1 MRRAKLPL
9 ALLGKSIL
17 LLSPVLWAVSPSPV
31 VNQSATPTTTSAQA
45 GTMTLWHDKPAPQWD
60 HATPVGNGRLG
71 AMIFGNTGRERIQLN
86 EETLWSG
93 GPQDTVNVE
102 AMSEIGN
109 VRRLLFTGKP
119 REALELANQTMMSRP
134 RRLLPYQ
141 SLGDLWLAFEGHETS
156 TDYRRELDLASAVAR
171 VSYRAGGVRFTREIF
186 ASHPAQVIAVRLSSD
201 QSNQISVTVGLN
213 RERDAT
219 TSAAGDSLI
228 MQGQIDGGSGLKF
241 QSTLKAQIEGGSIK
255 TQSGAQGD
263 QLVITK
269 ANAVTLLLAASTNY
283 RGADPQ
289 TMCERRIKQSASQTY
304 ARMREAHI
312 ADYQSHFNRVELDLS
327 LNDIKR
333 LSGGRSSDTLSPPPT
348 DKRLEAVKQG
358 AEDPQLIAQYFQF
371 GRYLLIS
378 SSRPGDLPANLQ
390 GVWADGF
397 RPPWNSDYHLNIN
410 IQMNYWPAEV
420 TNLSELHLPLFDLL
434 ESLRPSGRR
443 TARLHY
449 NARGFVAH
457 HITDI
462 WGFTTP
468 GDRART
474 GLWPMG
480 AAWLCQHLWEHYQ
493 FTQDRKFLAER
504 AYPVMKE
511 AAEFF
516 LDYLVEDKQGRLVAG
531 PSVSPENR
539 YQLPNGEVG
548 VLCMGASMDTQIIR
562 GLFRDCTEAAR
573 LLGVDEEFRAQLKRT
588 SDRLPPMQI
597 GRDGRLLEWSE
608 EYEEPD
614 PGHRHISHLFALH
627 PSDQITPRGTPELA
641 AAARKTL
648 EHRLKNGGGHTGWSR
663 AWIINFWARLENGEQ
678 AYENLRQLLGKSTLP
693 NLFDVHPPFQID
705 GNFGAVA
712 GIAEMLLQSHAG
724 EIHMLPA
731 LPASW
736 SEGRVKGLRARGGF
750 EVDMKWSNGSVES
763 AEIRSRAGLPCRV
776 RVRTYVS
783 VTSNGKV
790 IKTDKLEPGVF
801 VFATEAG
808 RSYVIKPS
816 NTADRQ

>member
-1 MRRAKLPL
+1 MEIFRRVKLPA
-9 ALLGKSIL
+9 ALLGLSIL
-17 LLSPVLWAVSPSPV
+17 LALPIVSAFDRAPIENRTAASTE
-31 VNQSATPTTTSAQA
+31 SGESGA
-45 GTMTLWHDKPAPQWD
+45 MTLWSDRPAPQWD

-71 AMIFGNTGRERIQLN
+71 AMIFGDVVRERIQLN

-93 GPQDTVNVE
+93 GPRDTVNAE

-109 VRRLLFTGKP
+109 VRRLLFADKP
-119 REALELANQTMMSRP
+119 REAIELADGTMMGRP

-141 SLGDLWLAFEGHETS
+141 TLGDLWLAFDGQDAA

-171 VSYRAGGVRFTREIF
+171 VSYRAGGAQFTREIF
-186 ASHPAQVIAVRLSSD
+186 ASHPAQVIVVRLSSE
-201 QSNQISVTVGLN
+201 QPGRISVTVGLN

-219 TSAAGDSLI
+219 TTAYPDSLI
-228 MQGQIDGGSGLKF
+228 MEGQLDGGSGLKF
-241 QSTLKAQIEGGSIK
+241 QSRLTVRPENGSI
-255 TQSGAQGD
+255 SRQGN
-263 QLVITK
+263 QLVISK
-269 ANAVTLLLAASTNY
+269 ADAVTLLVAASTNY
-283 RGADPQ
+283 RGNDPQ
-289 TMCERRIKQSASQTY
+289 ATCERQIKQAAAQKY
-304 ARMREAHI
+304 ARLRADHI
-312 ADYQSHFNRVELDLS
+312 ADYQSLFKRVELDLGDS
-327 LNDIKR
+327 GALSR
-333 LSGGRSSDTLSPPPT
+333 LPT
-348 DKRLEAVKQG
+348 DKRLERVKQG
-358 AEDPQLIAQYFQF
+358 GEDKQLIAQYFQF

-410 IQMNYWPAEV
+410 LQMNYWPAEV
-420 TNLSELHLPLFDLL
+420 TNLSETHLPLFDLL

-468 GDRART
+468 GDRARS

-516 LDYLVEDKQGRLVAG
+516 LDYLVEDKKGRLVAG
-531 PSVSPENR
+531 PSVSPENSYR
-539 YQLPNGEVG
+539 TPNGEVG

-562 GLFRDCTEAAR
+562 GLFRDCMEAAR

-588 SDRLPPMQI
+588 GDRLPPMQI

-608 EYEEPD
+608 EYEEPE

-627 PSDQITPRGTPELA
+627 PSDQITVRGTPDLA

-648 EHRLKNGGGHTGWSR
+648 EYRLKNGGGHTGWSR
-663 AWIINFWARLENGEQ
+663 AWIVNFWARLEDGEQ
-678 AYENLRQLLGKSTLP
+678 AYQNLLALLSKSTLP

-705 GNFGAVA
+705 GNFGGAA
-712 GIAEMLLQSHAG
+712 GVAEMLLQSHAG
-724 EIHMLPA
+724 EIHLLPA
-731 LPASW
+731 APAAW
-736 SEGRVKGLRARGGF
+736 GEGRVKGLRARGGF
-750 EVDMKWSNGSVES
+750 EVDLKWKGGRVES
-763 AEIRSRAGLPCRV
+763 AEIHSLAGLRCRLRAGLPV
-776 RVRTYVS
+776 VVKS
-783 VTSNGKV
+783 GGKV
-790 IKTDKLEPGVF
+790 VKAEQAEPGVV
-801 VFATEAG
+801 VFPTEAG
-808 RSYVIKPS
+808 KSYIIEPS
-816 NTADRQ
+816 SNAEQGAK

>member
-1 MRRAKLPL
+1 VKLSA
-9 ALLGKSIL
+9 ALLGLSISL
-17 LLSPVLWAVSPSPV
+17 ALPIVSAVDRSAVEKPPITT
-31 VNQSATPTTTSAQA
+31 QSGA
-45 GTMTLWHDKPAPQWD
+45 MTLWSDRPAPQWD

-71 AMIFGNTGRERIQLN
+71 AMIFGDAGRERIQLN

-93 GPQDTVNVE
+93 GPRDTVSVE
-102 AMSEIGN
+102 AISEIGN
-109 VRRLLFTGKP
+109 VRRLLFAGKP
-119 REALELANQTMMSRP
+119 REAIELADGTMMARQ

-141 SLGDLWLAFEGHETS
+141 TLGDLWLTFDGNDAA
-156 TDYRRELDLASAVAR
+156 TDYRRELDLANAVAR
-171 VSYRAGGVRFTREIF
+171 VSYRAGGVGFTREIF
-186 ASHPAQVIAVRLSSD
+186 ASHPAQVIVVRLSSERP
-201 QSNQISVTVGLN
+201 NQISVTVGLN

-219 TSAAGDSLI
+219 TTASGDALV
-228 MQGQIDGGSGLKF
+228 MQGQLDGGSGLKF
-241 QSTLKAQIEGGSIK
+241 QSTLKALADGGSVK
-255 TQSGAQGD
+255 RQD
-263 QLVITK
+263 DRLVISN
-269 ANAVTLLLAASTNY
+269 ANAVTLLVAASTNY
-283 RGADPQ
+283 RGNDPQ
-289 TMCERRIKQSASQTY
+289 AACERWIKQAAAQNY
-304 ARMREAHI
+304 AKLRAAHI
-312 ADYQSHFNRVELDLS
+312 ADYQSLFNRVELELGDSGALS
-327 LNDIKR
+327 QL
-333 LSGGRSSDTLSPPPT
+333 TT
-348 DKRLEAVKQG
+348 DKRLERVKQG
-358 AEDPQLIAQYFQF
+358 GEDNQLIAQYFQF

-410 IQMNYWPAEV
+410 LQMNYWPAEV
-420 TNLSELHLPLFDLL
+420 TNLSETHTPLFDLL

-468 GDRART
+468 GDKARS

-516 LDYLVEDKQGRLVAG
+516 LDYLVEDKKGRLVAG
-531 PSVSPENR
+531 PSVSPENSYR
-539 YQLPNGEVG
+539 TPNGEVG

-562 GLFRDCTEAAR
+562 GLFRDCMEAAR
-573 LLGVDEEFRAQLKRT
+573 LLGIDEEFRAQLKRT
-588 SDRLPPMQI
+588 GDRLPPMQI

-608 EYEEPD
+608 EYEEPE

-627 PSDQITPRGTPELA
+627 PSNQITTRGTPDLA

-648 EHRLKNGGGHTGWSR
+648 EYRLKNGGGHTGWSR
-663 AWIINFWARLENGEQ
+663 AWIVNFWARLEDGEQ
-678 AYENLRQLLGKSTLP
+678 AYQNLLALLAKSTLP

-705 GNFGAVA
+705 GNFGGAA
-712 GIAEMLLQSHAG
+712 GVAEMLLQSHAG
-724 EIHMLPA
+724 EIHLLPA
-731 LPASW
+731 VPAAW
-736 SEGRVKGLRARGGF
+736 ADGRVKGLRARGGF
-750 EVDMKWSNGSVES
+750 EVDLRWKGGRVES
-763 AEIRSRAGLPCRV
+763 AEIRSLAGLRCRVRAGLPV
-776 RVRTYVS
+776 AVKSGGNDV
-783 VTSNGKV
+783 
-790 IKTDKLEPGVF
+790 KTEQPEPGVV

-808 RSYVIKPS
+808 KSYILESSKS
-816 NTADRQ
+816 AEQRAN

>member
-1 MRRAKLPL
+1 MRKLGRAKLPAAALGLSMLL
-9 ALLGKSIL
+9 ALPIARAGDRA
-17 LLSPVLWAVSPSPV
+17 LSGRRTGAA
-31 VNQSATPTTTSAQA
+31 QSGAMTIWSAR
-45 GTMTLWHDKPAPQWD
+45 PAPQWD

-71 AMIFGNTGRERIQLN
+71 AMIFGETGRERIQLN
-86 EETLWSG
+86 EDTLWSG
-93 GPQDTVNVE
+93 GPRDTVNVE

-109 VRRLLFTGKP
+109 VRRLLFAGKP
-119 REALELANQTMMSRP
+119 GEALALADETMMGRP

-141 SLGDLWLAFEGHETS
+141 TLGDLWLTFDGHDAV
-156 TDYRRELDLASAVAR
+156 TDYRRELDLATAVAR
-171 VSYRAGGVRFTREIF
+171 VNYRAGGVRFSREIF
-186 ASHPAQVIAVRLSSD
+186 ASHPAQVIVVRLSCE
-201 QSNQISVTVGLN
+201 QPNRISVAVGLN
-213 RERDAT
+213 RERDAE
-219 TSAAGDSLI
+219 TSAAGDSLT
-228 MQGQIDGGSGLKF
+228 MRGQLDGGSGLKF
-241 QSTLKAQIEGGSIK
+241 QSTLKALAEGGSI
-255 TQSGAQGD
+255 SAQGD
-263 QLVITK
+263 QLVISK
-269 ANAVTLLLAASTNY
+269 ANAVTILLAASTNY

-289 TMCERRIKQSASQTY
+289 ATCERQIERAAARSY
-304 ARMREAHI
+304 AELREAHV
-312 ADYQSHFNRVELDLS
+312 ADYQSLFNRVELEL
-327 LNDIKR
+327 
-333 LSGGRSSDTLSPPPT
+333 GGPSEAPT
-348 DKRLEAVKQG
+348 DERLERLKRG
-358 AEDPQLIAQYFQF
+358 GEDKQLIAQYFQF

-390 GVWADGF
+390 GIWADGF

-410 IQMNYWPAEV
+410 LQMNYWPAEV

-468 GDRART
+468 GDRARS

-480 AAWLCQHLWEHYQ
+480 AAWLCQHLWEHYR

-516 LDYLVEDKQGRLVAG
+516 LDYLVEDKNGRLVAG

-548 VLCMGASMDTQIIR
+548 VLCMGASMDTEIIR
-562 GLFRDCTEAAR
+562 GLFRDCMEAAK

-588 SDRLPPMQI
+588 GDRLPPMRI

-608 EYEEPD
+608 EYEEPE

-648 EHRLKNGGGHTGWSR
+648 EYRLKNGGGHTGWSR
-663 AWIINFWARLENGEQ
+663 AWIVNFWARLEDGEQ
-678 AYENLRQLLGKSTLP
+678 AYQNLLALLTKSTLP

-705 GNFGAVA
+705 GNFGGAA

-724 EIHMLPA
+724 EIHLLPA
-731 LPASW
+731 APAAW
-736 SEGRVKGLRARGGF
+736 AEGRVKGLRARGGF
-750 EVDMKWSNGSVES
+750 EVDFKWKGGRVES
-763 AEIRSRAGLPCRV
+763 AEVHSLAGLPCRV
-776 RVRTYVS
+776 RAGIPAVVKS
-783 VTSNGKV
+783 GGKAV
-790 IKTDKLEPGVF
+790 NFERPEPGVV

-808 RSYVIKPS
+808 KSYTIETSKT
-816 NTADRQ
+816 NGTAEQRAN

>member
-1 MRRAKLPL
+1 MRRANLL
-9 ALLGKSIL
+9 AALLGQFIL
-17 LLSPVLWAVSPSPV
+17 LAPPAVREASQTQTGNYGAASPA
-31 VNQSATPTTTSAQA
+31 AQPGA
-45 GTMTLWHDKPAPQWD
+45 MTLWHNQPAPQWD

-71 AMIFGNTGRERIQLN
+71 AMIFGGAGRERIQLN

-93 GPQDTVNVE
+93 GPRDTVNIE
-102 AMSEIGN
+102 SLSEIGN
-109 VRRLLFTGKP
+109 VRRLLFAGKP
-119 REALELANQTMMSRP
+119 REAIELADETMMARP

-141 SLGDLWLAFEGHETS
+141 TLGDLWLSFEGHETA
-156 TDYRRELDLASAVAR
+156 TDYRRELDLANAVAR
-171 VSYRAGGVRFTREIF
+171 VSYRVGDVRFTREIF
-186 ASHPAQVIAVRLSSD
+186 VSHPAQVIVVRLSSD
-201 QSNQISVTVGLN
+201 QPNRISVTVGLN

-219 TSAAGDSLI
+219 TTAASDNLL
-228 MQGQIDGGSGLKF
+228 MRGQLDAGTGLKF
-241 QSTLKAQIEGGSIK
+241 QSTLKAVSEG
-255 TQSGAQGD
+255 APVRPQGD
-263 QLVITK
+263 RLVLSK

-283 RGADPQ
+283 RGNDQQ
-289 TMCERRIKQSASQTY
+289 TTCERQIKQAAAQSY
-304 ARMREAHI
+304 ARLREAHV
-312 ADYQSHFNRVELDLS
+312 ADYQSLFNRAELEFGDSNGALS
-327 LNDIKR
+327 QL
-333 LSGGRSSDTLSPPPT
+333 PT
-348 DKRLEAVKQG
+348 DKRLERVRQG
-358 AEDPQLIAQYFQF
+358 FEDHQLIAQYFQF
-371 GRYLLIS
+371 GRYLLIA

-397 RPPWNSDYHLNIN
+397 HPPWNSDYHLNIN
-410 IQMNYWPAEV
+410 VQMNYWPAEV

-462 WGFTTP
+462 WGFTNP
-468 GDRART
+468 GARARS

-480 AAWLCQHLWEHYQ
+480 AAWLCQHLWEHYL
-493 FTQDRKFLAER
+493 FTQDRKFLTRR

-562 GLFRDCTEAAR
+562 GLFRDSIEAAR

-597 GRDGRLLEWSE
+597 GRDGRLLEWLE
-608 EYEEPD
+608 EYEEPE

-627 PSDQITPRGTPELA
+627 PSDQITPRGTPDLA

-648 EHRLKNGGGHTGWSR
+648 EYRLKNGGGHTGWSR
-663 AWIINFWARLENGEQ
+663 AWIINFWARLEDGDQ
-678 AYENLRQLLGKSTLP
+678 AYQNLVALLAKSTLP

-705 GNFGAVA
+705 GNFGGAA
-712 GIAEMLLQSHAG
+712 GVAEMLLQSHAG
-724 EIHMLPA
+724 EINLLPA
-731 LPASW
+731 LPAAW
-736 SEGRVKGLRARGGF
+736 PEGRVRGLRARGGF
-750 EVDMKWSNGSVES
+750 EIDMSWKGGRVAS
-763 AEIRSRAGLPCRV
+763 AVIRSQAGTRCRLRAGIPIEIKSGGRLV
-776 RVRTYVS
+776 
-783 VTSNGKV
+783 KV
-790 IKTDKLEPGVF
+790 EQQEPGVV
-801 VFATEAG
+801 VFDTEAG
-808 RSYVIKPS
+808 RHYSIEPS
-816 NTADRQ
+816 NTTDRR

>member
-1 MRRAKLPL
+1 
-9 ALLGKSIL
+9 
-17 LLSPVLWAVSPSPV
+17 
-31 VNQSATPTTTSAQA
+31 
-45 GTMTLWHDKPAPQWD
+45 MTLWHRHPAPQWD

-71 AMIFGNTGRERIQLN
+71 AMIFGHPNRERIQLN

-93 GPQDTVNVE
+93 GPRDTVNGE
-102 AMSEIGN
+102 AMAEIGN
-109 VRRLLFTGKP
+109 VRRLLFAGKP
-119 REALELANQTMMSRP
+119 REAIELADETMMARP

-141 SLGDLWLAFEGHETS
+141 TLGDLWLTFDGHDVA

-171 VSYRAGGVRFTREIF
+171 VSYRVGAVRFTREVF
-186 ASHPAQVIAVRLSSD
+186 ASHPAQVIVVRLSSD
-201 QSNQISVTVGLN
+201 QPNQISVTIGLN

-219 TSAAGDSLI
+219 TIAASDSLI
-228 MQGQIDGGSGLKF
+228 MRGQLDGGTGLKF
-241 QSTLKAQIEGGSIK
+241 QSTLKALTEGGSIK
-255 TQSGAQGD
+255 AQGE
-263 QLVITK
+263 QLVVSK

-283 RGADPQ
+283 RGNDPQ
-289 TMCERRIKQSASQTY
+289 ATCERQIKQTAAQTY
-304 ARMREAHI
+304 AKLREAHV
-312 ADYQSHFNRVELDLS
+312 ADYQSLFRRVELELGKSGAAELS
-327 LNDIKR
+327 NL
-333 LSGGRSSDTLSPPPT
+333 TT
-348 DKRLEAVKQG
+348 DERLERVKQG
-358 AEDPQLIAQYFQF
+358 GEDHQLIEQYFQF
-371 GRYLLIS
+371 GRYLLIA

-410 IQMNYWPAEV
+410 VQMNYWPAEV

-468 GDRART
+468 GDRARS
-474 GLWPMG
+474 GLWPTG

-516 LDYLVEDKQGRLVAG
+516 LDYLVEDKKGRLVAG

-539 YQLPNGEVG
+539 YQAPNGEVG

-562 GLFRDCTEAAR
+562 GLFRDSIEAAR

-588 SDRLPPMQI
+588 SDRLPPMEI

-608 EYEEPD
+608 EYDEPE
-614 PGHRHISHLFALH
+614 PGHRHISHLYALH
-627 PSDQITPRGTPELA
+627 PSDQITLRGTPDLA

-648 EHRLKNGGGHTGWSR
+648 EHRLKHGGGHTGWSR
-663 AWIINFWARLENGEQ
+663 AWIINFWARLEDGRL
-678 AYENLRQLLGKSTLP
+678 AYENLLALLSKSTLP
-693 NLFDVHPPFQID
+693 NLFDLHPPFQID
-705 GNFGAVA
+705 GNFGGTA
-712 GIAEMLLQSHAG
+712 GVVEMLLQSHAG
-724 EIHMLPA
+724 EIHLLPA
-731 LPASW
+731 LPAAW
-736 SEGRVKGLRARGGF
+736 ADGRVKGLRARGGF
-750 EVDMKWSNGSVES
+750 EVEMVWKGGRVDS
-763 AEIRSRAGLPCRV
+763 ATIRSQAGMRCRLRAKLPV
-776 RVRTYVS
+776 VVKS
-783 VTSNGKV
+783 GGKE
-790 IKTDKLEPGVF
+790 IKTEQPEPGVV

-808 RSYVIKPS
+808 KSYNIEPVQ
-816 NTADRQ
+816 TARQ

>member
-1 MRRAKLPL
+1 MAEIFMRRAKLPA
-9 ALLGKSIL
+9 ALLGLFIPL
-17 LLSPVLWAVSPSPV
+17 ALPVAWAVSRAPV
-31 VNQSATPTTTSAQA
+31 ENQTATAQSTLQVGA
-45 GTMTLWHDKPAPQWD
+45 MTLWHALPAPQWD

-93 GPQDTVNVE
+93 GPRDTVNVE

-109 VRRLLFTGKP
+109 VRRLLFEGKP
-119 REALELANQTMMSRP
+119 REAIELADEMMMARP

-141 SLGDLWLAFEGHETS
+141 TLGDLWLAFEGHDAV
-156 TDYRRELDLASAVAR
+156 TDYRRELDLASAIAR
-171 VSYRAGGVRFTREIF
+171 VNYRAGGVRFTREIF
-186 ASHPAQVIAVRLSSD
+186 ASHPAQVIVVRLSSD
-201 QSNQISVTVGLN
+201 QPNQISVTVGLN

-219 TSAAGDSLI
+219 TTAFLDTLV
-228 MQGQIDGGSGLKF
+228 MQGQIDGGGGLKF
-241 QSTLKAQIEGGSIK
+241 QSTLRVRPESGSVKREGN
-255 TQSGAQGD
+255 
-263 QLVITK
+263 QLVISK
-269 ANAVTLLLAASTNY
+269 ADAVTILVAASTNY

-289 TMCERRIKQSASQTY
+289 ATCERQIKQAAAQSY
-304 ARMREAHI
+304 ARLREAHV
-312 ADYQSHFNRVELDLS
+312 ADYQSLFNRVELEL
-327 LNDIKR
+327 
-333 LSGGRSSDTLSPPPT
+333 GGSSDLPT
-348 DKRLEAVKQG
+348 DKRLERVKQG
-358 AEDPQLIAQYFQF
+358 GEDNQLIAQYFQF

-410 IQMNYWPAEV
+410 LQMNYWPAEV

-468 GDRART
+468 GDRARS

-516 LDYLVEDKQGRLVAG
+516 LDYLVEDKKGRLVAG

-562 GLFRDCTEAAR
+562 GLFRNCVEAAG
-573 LLGVDEEFRAQLKRT
+573 LLGIDGEFRARLIRT
-588 SDRLPPMQI
+588 SERLPPMQI

-608 EYEEPD
+608 EYEEPE
-614 PGHRHISHLFALH
+614 PGHRQISHLFALH
-627 PSDQITPRGTPELA
+627 PSDPITPRGTPDLA

-648 EHRLKNGGGHTGWSR
+648 EYRLKNGGGHTGWSR
-663 AWIINFWARLENGEQ
+663 AWIINFWARLEDGEQ
-678 AYENLRQLLGKSTLP
+678 AYQNLLALLGKSTLP

-705 GNFGAVA
+705 GNFGGAA
-712 GIAEMLLQSHAG
+712 GVAEMLLQSHAG
-724 EIHMLPA
+724 EMRLLPA
-731 LPASW
+731 LPAAW
-736 SEGRVKGLRARGGF
+736 AEGRVKGLRARGGF
-750 EVDMKWSNGSVES
+750 VVDMRWKGGRVES
-763 AEIRSRAGLPCRV
+763 AEIHSLAGLRCRV
-776 RVRTYVS
+776 RAGIPVAV
-783 VTSNGKV
+783 KV
-790 IKTDKLEPGVF
+790 GGRVVKTERPEPGVF
-801 VFATEAG
+801 AFDTE
-808 RSYVIKPS
+808 
-816 NTADRQ
+816 

>member
-1 MRRAKLPL
+1 MMRRAKLL
-9 ALLGKSIL
+9 AALLGQSIL
-17 LLSPVLWAVSPSPV
+17 LVMLVAWAVSREPV
-31 VNQSATPTTTSAQA
+31 ENQASATTRPQA
-45 GTMTLWHDKPAPQWD
+45 TPQTGAMTLWHAQPAPQWD
-60 HATPVGNGRLG
+60 HATPIGNGRLG

-93 GPQDTVNVE
+93 GPRDTVNVE

-109 VRRLLFTGKP
+109 VRRLLFAGKP
-119 REALELANQTMMSRP
+119 REAIELADEVMMARP

-141 SLGDLWLAFEGHETS
+141 TLGDLWLAFEGHDAA
-156 TDYRRELDLASAVAR
+156 TDYRRELDLATAVAR

-186 ASHPAQVIAVRLSSD
+186 ASHPAQVIVVRLSSE
-201 QSNQISVTVGLN
+201 QPNRISVTIGLN

-219 TSAAGDSLI
+219 TTAAGDSLI
-228 MQGQIDGGSGLKF
+228 MRGQLDGGTGLKF
-241 QSTLKAQIEGGSIK
+241 QSTLKALTEGGSIK
-255 TQSGAQGD
+255 AQGD
-263 QLVITK
+263 QLIISN
-269 ANAVTLLLAASTNY
+269 ANAVTLLVAASTNY
-283 RGADPQ
+283 RGNDPQ
-289 TMCERRIKQSASQTY
+289 ATCERQIKQAAAQSY
-304 ARMREAHI
+304 ARLREAHV
-312 ADYQSHFNRVELDLS
+312 ADYQSLFNRVELEL
-327 LNDIKR
+327 
-333 LSGGRSSDTLSPPPT
+333 GGSSDLPT
-348 DKRLEAVKQG
+348 DKRLERVKQG
-358 AEDPQLIAQYFQF
+358 AEDQQLIAQYFQF
-371 GRYLLIS
+371 GRYLLIA

-410 IQMNYWPAEV
+410 LQMNYWPAEV

-468 GDRART
+468 GDRARS

-493 FTQDRKFLAER
+493 FTHDRRFLAER

-516 LDYLVEDKQGRLVAG
+516 LDYLVEDKKGRLVAG

-562 GLFRDCTEAAR
+562 GLFRDCVEAAQ
-573 LLGVDEEFRAQLKRT
+573 LLGIDEEFRAQLKRT

-608 EYEEPD
+608 EYEEPE

-627 PSDQITPRGTPELA
+627 PSDQITPRGTPDLA

-663 AWIINFWARLENGEQ
+663 AWIINFWARLEDGEQ
-678 AYENLRQLLGKSTLP
+678 AYQNLLALLGKSTLP

-705 GNFGAVA
+705 GNFGGAA
-712 GIAEMLLQSHAG
+712 GVAEMLLQSHAG
-724 EIHMLPA
+724 EIHLLPA
-731 LPASW
+731 LPAAW
-736 SEGRVKGLRARGGF
+736 AEGRAKGLRARGGF
-750 EVDMKWSNGSVES
+750 EVDLRWKGGRIES
-763 AEIRSRAGLPCRV
+763 AEIHSLAGLRCRV
-776 RVRTYVS
+776 RARLPVAVKS
-783 VTSNGKV
+783 GGKV
-790 IKTDKLEPGVF
+790 VKIEQPEPGMV

-808 RSYVIKPS
+808 KSYSIEPY

>member
-1 MRRAKLPL
+1 MQEVRIAKLPA
-9 ALLGKSIL
+9 ALLGLSIL
-17 LLSPVLWAVSPSPV
+17 LVLPIASAVDRASVESQTFTTQSPTPV
-31 VNQSATPTTTSAQA
+31 GA
-45 GTMTLWHDKPAPQWD
+45 MTLWHDHPAPQWD
-60 HATPVGNGRLG
+60 HATPIGNGRLG
-71 AMIFGNTGRERIQLN
+71 AMIFGATNRERIQLN

-93 GPQDTVNVE
+93 GPRDTVNVE

-109 VRRLLFTGKP
+109 VRRLLFAGKP
-119 REALELANQTMMSRP
+119 TEALELADETMMARP

-141 SLGDLWLAFEGHETS
+141 TLGDLWLTFDGRDAV
-156 TDYRRELDLASAVAR
+156 TDYRRELDLGAAIAR

-186 ASHPAQVIAVRLSSD
+186 ASHPAQVIVVRLSSERP
-201 QSNQISVTVGLN
+201 NQISVTVGLN

-219 TSAAGDSLI
+219 TSAAGDSLT
-228 MQGQIDGGSGLKF
+228 MRGQLDGGGGLKF
-241 QSTLKAQIEGGSIK
+241 QSTLKASNEGGSIR
-255 TQSGAQGD
+255 AQGD
-263 QLVITK
+263 QLVISK
-269 ANAVTLLLAASTNY
+269 ADSVTLLLAASTDY
-283 RGADPQ
+283 RGNDQQA
-289 TMCERRIKQSASQTY
+289 TCERHIKQAAAQSY
-304 ARMREAHI
+304 ARLREAHVS
-312 ADYQSHFNRVELDLS
+312 DYQSLFNRVELELGDPGALS
-327 LNDIKR
+327 QL
-333 LSGGRSSDTLSPPPT
+333 PT
-348 DKRLEAVKQG
+348 DKRLERIKQG
-358 AEDPQLIAQYFQF
+358 AEDQQLIAQYFQF

-390 GVWADGF
+390 GIWADGF

-410 IQMNYWPAEV
+410 LQMNYWPAEV
-420 TNLSELHLPLFDLL
+420 TNLPELHLPLFDLL

-462 WGFTTP
+462 WGFTGP
-468 GDRART
+468 GDRARS

-516 LDYLVEDKQGRLVAG
+516 LDYLVEDNKGRLVSG

-539 YQLPNGEVG
+539 YKLPNGEVG

-573 LLGVDEEFRAQLKRT
+573 LLGVDEEFRAQLKQT

-627 PSDQITPRGTPELA
+627 PSDQITPRGTPDLA

-648 EHRLKNGGGHTGWSR
+648 EYRLKNGGGHTGWSR
-663 AWIINFWARLENGEQ
+663 AWIINFWARLEDGEQ
-678 AYENLRQLLGKSTLP
+678 AYQNLLALLAKSTLP

-705 GNFGAVA
+705 GNFGGAA
-712 GIAEMLLQSHAG
+712 GVAEMLLQSHAG
-724 EIHMLPA
+724 EIQLLPA
-731 LPASW
+731 APAAW
-736 SEGRVKGLRARGGF
+736 AEGRVKGLRARGGF
-750 EVDMKWSNGSVES
+750 EVDLKWKGGRVES
-763 AEIRSRAGLPCRV
+763 AEIHSLAGLRCRV
-776 RVRTYVS
+776 RASLPVIVKS
-783 VTSNGKV
+783 GGKI
-790 IKTDKLEPGVF
+790 IKIERPEPGVV

-808 RSYVIKPS
+808 KSYTIEPS
-816 NTADRQ
+816 NTADQQ

>member
-1 MRRAKLPL
+1 MNNLMRRTKLL
-9 ALLGKSIL
+9 AALLGLSIPL
-17 LLSPVLWAVSPSPV
+17 VLPGAWAVSRAPGG
-31 VNQSATPTTTSAQA
+31 NQPRASNTAQPGA
-45 GTMTLWHDKPAPQWD
+45 MTLWHGHPAPQWD
-60 HATPVGNGRLG
+60 HATPIGNGRLG
-71 AMIFGNTGRERIQLN
+71 AMIFGHTNRERIQLN

-93 GPQDTVNVE
+93 EPRDTVNIE

-109 VRRLLFTGKP
+109 VRRLLFAGKP
-119 REALELANQTMMSRP
+119 REAIELADQTMMARP

-141 SLGDLWLAFEGHETS
+141 TLGDLWLAFDGHEAA
-156 TDYRRELDLASAVAR
+156 TDYRRELDLANAVAR
-171 VSYRAGGVRFTREIF
+171 VSYRVGGVRFTREIF
-186 ASHPAQVIAVRLSSD
+186 ASHPAQVIVVRLSSD
-201 QSNQISVTVGLN
+201 QPNQISVKVGLN

-219 TSAAGDSLI
+219 TTAALDSLV
-228 MQGQIDGGSGLKF
+228 MRGQLDGGTGLKF
-241 QSTLKAQIEGGSIK
+241 QSTLKALSEGGSIK
-255 TQSGAQGD
+255 AEGKSQGD
-263 QLVITK
+263 QLVVSK
-269 ANAVTLLLAASTNY
+269 ANTVTLLLAASTSY
-283 RGADPQ
+283 RGNDPQ
-289 TMCERRIKQSASQTY
+289 TTCERQIKQAAAQSY
-304 ARMREAHI
+304 AKLREAHV
-312 ADYQSHFNRVELDLS
+312 ADYQSLFNRVELELGDSSELS
-327 LNDIKR
+327 QL
-333 LSGGRSSDTLSPPPT
+333 PT
-348 DKRLEAVKQG
+348 DKRLERVKQG
-358 AEDPQLIAQYFQF
+358 GEDHQLIAQYFQF
-371 GRYLLIS
+371 GRYLLIA

-410 IQMNYWPAEV
+410 LQMNYWPAEV

-434 ESLRPSGRR
+434 ESLRQSGRR

-468 GDRART
+468 GDRARS

-516 LDYLVEDKQGRLVAG
+516 LDYLVEDQKGRLVAG

-562 GLFRDCTEAAR
+562 GLFRDCVEAAR
-573 LLGVDEEFRAQLKRT
+573 LLGVDEDFRARLKRT

-597 GRDGRLLEWSE
+597 GRDGRLMEWSE
-608 EYEEPD
+608 EYEEPE

-627 PSDQITPRGTPELA
+627 PSDQITPRGAPDLA

-663 AWIINFWARLENGEQ
+663 AWIINFWARLEDGQQ
-678 AYENLRQLLGKSTLP
+678 AYDNMLALLRKSTLP

-705 GNFGAVA
+705 GNFGAAA
-712 GIAEMLLQSHAG
+712 GVAEMLLQSHAG
-724 EIHMLPA
+724 EIHLLPA
-731 LPASW
+731 LPAAW
-736 SEGRVKGLRARGGF
+736 LDGRVKGLRARGGF
-750 EVDMKWSNGSVES
+750 EVDMTWKGGKVAS
-763 AEIRSRAGLPCRV
+763 ATIRSQAGTRCRLRV
-776 RVRTYVS
+776 RLPVAVKS
-783 VTSNGKV
+783 GGKV
-790 IKTDKLEPGVF
+790 IQTEQPEPGVV

-808 RSYVIKPS
+808 KSYIIEPS
-816 NTADRQ
+816 QTARQ

>member
-1 MRRAKLPL
+1 MRRAKLL
-9 ALLGKSIL
+9 VALLGQFAL
-17 LLSPVLWAVSPSPV
+17 LVSLSAWASNSPPIK
-31 VNQSATPTTTSAQA
+31 NRTAIAGLAQPNA
-45 GTMTLWHDKPAPQWD
+45 MTLWHRRPAPQWD
-60 HATPVGNGRLG
+60 HATPVGAGRLG
-71 AMIFGNTGRERIQLN
+71 AMVFGNTDRERIQLN

-93 GPQDTVNVE
+93 GPRDTVNVE

-109 VRRLLFTGKP
+109 VRRLLFAGRP
-119 REALELANQTMMSRP
+119 REAIELADETMMARP

-141 SLGDLWLAFEGHETS
+141 TLGDLGLTFDGHNAT
-156 TDYRRELDLASAVAR
+156 TDYRRELDLANAVAR
-171 VSYRAGGVRFTREIF
+171 VSYRVGDVRFTREIF
-186 ASHPAQVIAVRLSSD
+186 ASHPAQVIVVRLSSD
-201 QSNQISVTVGLN
+201 QPNQISVTVGLK

-219 TSAAGDSLI
+219 TTASGDSLT
-228 MQGQIDGGSGLKF
+228 MRGQLDGGTGLKF
-241 QSTLKAQIEGGSIK
+241 QSTLKASTEGGSIK
-255 TQSGAQGD
+255 AQGD
-263 QLVITK
+263 QLVVSK
-269 ANAVTLLLAASTNY
+269 ANAVMLLLAASTNY
-283 RGADPQ
+283 RGNDPQ
-289 TMCERRIKQSASQTY
+289 ATCERQIKQAAAQTF
-304 ARMREAHI
+304 AKLREAHV
-312 ADYQSHFNRVELDLS
+312 ADYQSLFRRVELELGKSEGADL
-327 LNDIKR
+327 LN
-333 LSGGRSSDTLSPPPT
+333 LPT
-348 DKRLEAVKQG
+348 DERLERVKQG
-358 AEDPQLIAQYFQF
+358 GEDHQLVEQYFQF
-371 GRYLLIS
+371 GRYLLIA

-410 IQMNYWPAEV
+410 VQMNYWPAEV

-468 GDRART
+468 GDRARS
-474 GLWPMG
+474 GLWPTG

-516 LDYLVEDKQGRLVAG
+516 LDYLVEDKKGRLVAG

-562 GLFRDCTEAAR
+562 GLFRDSIEAAR

-588 SDRLPPMQI
+588 SDRLPPMEI

-608 EYEEPD
+608 EYEEPE
-614 PGHRHISHLFALH
+614 PGHRHISHLYALH
-627 PSDQITPRGTPELA
+627 PSDQITLRGTPDLA

-648 EHRLKNGGGHTGWSR
+648 EHRLKHGGGHTGWSR
-663 AWIINFWARLENGEQ
+663 AWIINFWARLEDGQ
-678 AYENLRQLLGKSTLP
+678 LAYENLLALLSKSTLP
-693 NLFDVHPPFQID
+693 NLFDLHPPFQID
-705 GNFGAVA
+705 GNFGGTA
-712 GIAEMLLQSHAG
+712 GVVEMLLQSHAG
-724 EIHMLPA
+724 EIHLLPA
-731 LPASW
+731 LPAAW
-736 SEGRVKGLRARGGF
+736 ADGRVKGLRARGGF
-750 EVDMKWSNGSVES
+750 EVDMVWKGGRVES
-763 AEIRSRAGLPCRV
+763 AAIRSLAGMRCRLRAKLPVAVKSGGRE
-776 RVRTYVS
+776 
-783 VTSNGKV
+783 
-790 IKTDKLEPGVF
+790 IKTEQPEPGVV

-808 RSYVIKPS
+808 KSYDIAPAQTARRS
-816 NTADRQ
+816 R

>member
-1 MRRAKLPL
+1 LLGLFIPL
-9 ALLGKSIL
+9 AL
-17 LLSPVLWAVSPSPV
+17 PVAWAVSRAPV
-31 VNQSATPTTTSAQA
+31 ENQTATAQSTLQA
-45 GTMTLWHDKPAPQWD
+45 AAMTLWHAGAAPQWD

-71 AMIFGNTGRERIQLN
+71 AMIFGETGRERIQLN

-93 GPQDTVNVE
+93 GPSDTVNVE

-109 VRRLLFTGKP
+109 VRRLLFAGKP
-119 REALELANQTMMSRP
+119 REAIELADETMMARP

-141 SLGDLWLAFEGHETS
+141 TLGDLWLAFEGHDAV

-171 VSYRAGGVRFTREIF
+171 VGYRAGGVRFSREIF
-186 ASHPAQVIAVRLSSD
+186 ASHPAQVIVVRLSSE
-201 QSNQISVTVGLN
+201 QPNRISVAVGLN
-213 RERDAT
+213 RERDAVT
-219 TSAAGDSLI
+219 TASGDSLI
-228 MQGQIDGGSGLKF
+228 MRGQLDGGTGLKF
-241 QSTLKAQIEGGSIK
+241 QSTLKALTEGGSVKI
-255 TQSGAQGD
+255 QSGARGD
-263 QLVITK
+263 QLVISK
-269 ANAVTLLLAASTNY
+269 ANAVTLLVAASTNY
-283 RGADPQ
+283 RGNDPQ
-289 TMCERRIKQSASQTY
+289 ATCERQIKQAAAQSY
-304 ARMREAHI
+304 AKLREAHV
-312 ADYQSHFNRVELDLS
+312 ADYQSLFNRVELDL
-327 LNDIKR
+327 
-333 LSGGRSSDTLSPPPT
+333 GGSSDLPT
-348 DKRLEAVKQG
+348 DRRLERVKQG
-358 AEDPQLIAQYFQF
+358 GEDDQLIAQYFQF

-410 IQMNYWPAEV
+410 LQMNYWPAEV
-420 TNLSELHLPLFDLL
+420 TNLSELSLPLFDLL

-468 GDRART
+468 GDHARS

-493 FTQDRKFLAER
+493 FTQDREFLTRR

-516 LDYLVEDKQGRLVAG
+516 LDYLVEDNKGRLVAG

-539 YQLPNGEVG
+539 YQLPNGEIG

-562 GLFRDCTEAAR
+562 GLFRDCSEAAR
-573 LLGVDEEFRAQLKRT
+573 LLGIDEDFRAQLKRT

-627 PSDQITPRGTPELA
+627 PSDQITPRGTPDLA

-648 EHRLKNGGGHTGWSR
+648 EYRLKNGGGHTGWSR
-663 AWIINFWARLENGEQ
+663 AWIINFWARLEDGEQ
-678 AYENLRQLLGKSTLP
+678 AYQNLLALLSKSTLP

-705 GNFGAVA
+705 GNFGAAA
-712 GIAEMLLQSHAG
+712 GVAEMLLQSHVG
-724 EIHMLPA
+724 EIDLLPA
-731 LPASW
+731 LPAAW
-736 SEGRVKGLRARGGF
+736 AGGRVKGLRARGGF
-750 EVDMKWSNGSVES
+750 EVDMRWKGGKLES
-763 AEIRSRAGLPCRV
+763 AEIHSLAGLRCRV
-776 RVRTYVS
+776 RARLPVVVKS
-783 VTSNGKV
+783 GGKV
-790 IKTDKLEPGVF
+790 VRIEQPEPGVV
-801 VFATEAG
+801 VFETEAG
-808 RSYVIKPS
+808 KSYAVEPY
-816 NTADRQ
+816 NAADRQ

>member
-1 MRRAKLPL
+1 MQVFGRVKLSVALL
-9 ALLGKSIL
+9 ALSTL
-17 LLSPVLWAVSPSPV
+17 LALPIVSAVDRSSVENRPVTA
-31 VNQSATPTTTSAQA
+31 QSGA
-45 GTMTLWHDKPAPQWD
+45 MTLWSDRPAPQWD

-71 AMIFGNTGRERIQLN
+71 AMIFGGVGRERIQLN

-93 GPQDTVNVE
+93 GPRDTVSVE
-102 AMSEIGN
+102 AISEIGN
-109 VRRLLFTGKP
+109 VRRLLFAGKP
-119 REALELANQTMMSRP
+119 REAIELADGTMMARQ

-141 SLGDLWLAFEGHETS
+141 TLGDLWLTFDGGDAA
-156 TDYRRELDLASAVAR
+156 TDYRRELDLAGAVAR
-171 VSYRAGGVRFTREIF
+171 VSYRAGGVGFTREVF
-186 ASHPAQVIAVRLSSD
+186 ASHPAQVIVVRLSGERP
-201 QSNQISVTVGLN
+201 NQISVTVGLN

-219 TSAAGDSLI
+219 TTASGDTLV
-228 MQGQIDGGSGLKF
+228 MQGQLDGGGGLKF
-241 QSTLKAQIEGGSIK
+241 QSTLKALADGGSVK
-255 TQSGAQGD
+255 RQD
-263 QLVITK
+263 DRLVISN

-283 RGADPQ
+283 RGNDPQ
-289 TMCERRIKQSASQTY
+289 TSCERWIKQAAAQSY
-304 ARMREAHI
+304 AKLRAAHI
-312 ADYQSHFNRVELDLS
+312 ADYQSLFNRVELELGDSGPLS
-327 LNDIKR
+327 QL
-333 LSGGRSSDTLSPPPT
+333 TT
-348 DKRLEAVKQG
+348 DKRLELVKQG
-358 AEDPQLIAQYFQF
+358 GEDNQLIAQYFQF

-410 IQMNYWPAEV
+410 LQMNYWPAEV
-420 TNLSELHLPLFDLL
+420 TNLSETHLPLFDLL

-468 GDRART
+468 GDRARS

-516 LDYLVEDKQGRLVAG
+516 LDYLVEDKKGRLVAG
-531 PSVSPENR
+531 PSVSPENSYR
-539 YQLPNGEVG
+539 TPNGEVG

-562 GLFRDCTEAAR
+562 GLFRDCMEAAR
-573 LLGVDEEFRAQLKRT
+573 RLGVDEEFRAQLKRT
-588 SDRLPPMQI
+588 GDRLPPMQI

-608 EYEEPD
+608 EYEEPE

-627 PSDQITPRGTPELA
+627 PSDQITTRGTPDLA

-648 EHRLKNGGGHTGWSR
+648 EYRLKNGGGHTGWSR
-663 AWIINFWARLENGEQ
+663 AWIVNFWARLEDGEQ
-678 AYENLRQLLGKSTLP
+678 AYQNLLALLAKSTLP

-705 GNFGAVA
+705 GNFGGAA
-712 GIAEMLLQSHAG
+712 GVAEMLLQSHAG
-724 EIHMLPA
+724 EIHLLPA
-731 LPASW
+731 VPAAW
-736 SEGRVKGLRARGGF
+736 ADGRVKGLRARGGF
-750 EVDMKWSNGSVES
+750 EVDLRWKGGRVES
-763 AEIRSRAGLPCRV
+763 AEIRSLAGLRCRV
-776 RVRTYVS
+776 RVGLPVAVKS
-783 VTSNGKV
+783 GGNDV
-790 IKTDKLEPGVF
+790 KTEQPEPGVV

-808 RSYVIKPS
+808 KSYILEPS
-816 NTADRQ
+816 KSAEQRAN

>member
-1 MRRAKLPL
+1 M
-9 ALLGKSIL
+9 LGQFIL
-17 LLSPVLWAVSPSPV
+17 LVPLGVWAVSHIPAENRTAAPI
-31 VNQSATPTTTSAQA
+31 TSTGTSTGAQTGA
-45 GTMTLWHDKPAPQWD
+45 MTLWHIQPAPQWD

-71 AMIFGNTGRERIQLN
+71 AMIFGHTNRERIQLN

-93 GPQDTVNVE
+93 GPRDTVNVE

-109 VRRLLFTGKP
+109 VRRLLFAGKP
-119 REALELANQTMMSRP
+119 REAIELADETMMARP

-141 SLGDLWLAFEGHETS
+141 TLGDLWLSFEGHEAVA
-156 TDYRRELDLASAVAR
+156 DYRRELDLASAVAR
-171 VSYRAGGVRFTREIF
+171 VSYRAGGARFTREIF
-186 ASHPAQVIAVRLSSD
+186 ASHPAQAIVVRLSSE
-201 QSNQISVTVGLN
+201 QPNQISVIIGLN

-219 TSAAGDSLI
+219 TAAASDSLI
-228 MQGQIDGGSGLKF
+228 MRGQLDGGAGLKF
-241 QSTLKAQIEGGSIK
+241 QSTLKALAEGGSIK
-255 TQSGAQGD
+255 PRGD
-263 QLVITK
+263 QLVISK
-269 ANAVTLLLAASTNY
+269 ASAVTLLLSASTGH
-283 RGADPQ
+283 RGNDPQ
-289 TMCERRIKQSASQTY
+289 ATCERQIKQAAAQNY
-304 ARMREAHI
+304 ARLREAHV
-312 ADYQSHFNRVELDLS
+312 ADYQSLFNRVELELGD
-327 LNDIKR
+327 
-333 LSGGRSSDTLSPPPT
+333 SGGDFSQLPT
-348 DKRLEAVKQG
+348 DKRLERVKQG
-358 AEDPQLIAQYFQF
+358 GEDHQLIAQYFQF
-371 GRYLLIS
+371 GRYLLIA

-410 IQMNYWPAEV
+410 VQMNYWPAEV
-420 TNLSELHLPLFDLL
+420 SNLSELHLPLFDLL
-434 ESLRPSGRR
+434 ESLRASGRR

-468 GDRART
+468 GDRARS

-493 FTQDRKFLAER
+493 FTQDRRFLAER

-516 LDYLVEDKQGRLVAG
+516 LDYLVEDKKGRLVAG

-562 GLFRDCTEAAR
+562 GLFRDCLEAAR
-573 LLGVDEEFRAQLKRT
+573 MLGVDEEFRARLKRT
-588 SDRLPPMQI
+588 SDRLPPMEI

-608 EYEEPD
+608 EYEEPE

-627 PSDQITPRGTPELA
+627 PSDQITPRGTPDLA

-648 EHRLKNGGGHTGWSR
+648 EHRLNNGGGHTGWSR
-663 AWIINFWARLENGEQ
+663 AWIINFWARLEDGRQ
-678 AYENLRQLLGKSTLP
+678 AYQNLLALLGKSTLP

-705 GNFGAVA
+705 GNFGGAA
-712 GIAEMLLQSHAG
+712 GVAEMLLQSHAG
-724 EIHMLPA
+724 EIHLLPA
-731 LPASW
+731 LPAAW
-736 SEGRVKGLRARGGF
+736 ADGRVKGLRARGGF
-750 EVDMKWSNGSVES
+750 EVDLNWKRGRVVS
-763 AEIRSRAGLPCRV
+763 AIVRSQTGTRCRLRAGFPV
-776 RVRTYVS
+776 AVKS
-783 VTSNGKV
+783 GGKV
-790 IKTDKLEPGVF
+790 VKAEQPEPGVV

-808 RSYVIKPS
+808 KSYTIEPS
-816 NTADRQ
+816 TDRQ

>member
-1 MRRAKLPL
+1 MRRAKLPA
-9 ALLGKSIL
+9 ALLGLFIPL
-17 LLSPVLWAVSPSPV
+17 ALPVAWAFSRAPV
-31 VNQSATPTTTSAQA
+31 ENQTATAQSTLQVGA
-45 GTMTLWHDKPAPQWD
+45 MTLWHALPAPQWD

-71 AMIFGNTGRERIQLN
+71 AMIFGETGRERIQLN

-93 GPQDTVNVE
+93 GPRDTVNVE

-109 VRRLLFTGKP
+109 VRRLLFAGRP
-119 REALELANQTMMSRP
+119 REAIELADETMMARP

-141 SLGDLWLAFEGHETS
+141 TLGDLWLTFEGHDAV
-156 TDYRRELDLASAVAR
+156 TDYRRELDLASAIAR
-171 VSYRAGGVRFTREIF
+171 VNYRAGGVRFTREIF
-186 ASHPAQVIAVRLSSD
+186 ASHPAQVIVVRLSSD
-201 QSNQISVTVGLN
+201 QPNQISVTVGLN

-219 TSAAGDSLI
+219 TTAFLDTLV
-228 MQGQIDGGSGLKF
+228 MQGQIDGGGGLKF
-241 QSTLKAQIEGGSIK
+241 QSTLRVRPESGSVK
-255 TQSGAQGD
+255 RQGN
-263 QLVITK
+263 QLVISK
-269 ANAVTLLLAASTNY
+269 ANAVTILLAASTNY
-283 RGADPQ
+283 RGNDPQ
-289 TMCERRIKQSASQTY
+289 ATCERQIDLAGARSY
-304 ARMREAHI
+304 AKLREAHV
-312 ADYQSHFNRVELDLS
+312 ADYQSLFNRVELDL
-327 LNDIKR
+327 
-333 LSGGRSSDTLSPPPT
+333 GGSSDLPT
-348 DKRLEAVKQG
+348 DKRLERVKQG
-358 AEDPQLIAQYFQF
+358 GEDNQLIAQYFQF

-410 IQMNYWPAEV
+410 LQMNYWPAEV
-420 TNLSELHLPLFDLL
+420 TNLSESHLPLFDLL

-468 GDRART
+468 GDHARS

-516 LDYLVEDKQGRLVAG
+516 LDYLVEDKRGRLVAG

-539 YQLPNGEVG
+539 YQLPNGEIG

-562 GLFRDCTEAAR
+562 GLFRDCSEAAR
-573 LLGVDEEFRAQLKRT
+573 LLGIDEEFRAQLKRT
-588 SDRLPPMQI
+588 SERLPPMQI

-608 EYEEPD
+608 EYEEPE

-627 PSDQITPRGTPELA
+627 PSDQITPRGTPDLA

-648 EHRLKNGGGHTGWSR
+648 EYRLKNGGGHTGWSR
-663 AWIINFWARLENGEQ
+663 AWIINFWARLEDGEQ
-678 AYENLRQLLGKSTLP
+678 AYQNLLALLGKSTLP

-705 GNFGAVA
+705 GNFGGAA
-712 GIAEMLLQSHAG
+712 GVAEMLLQSHAG
-724 EIHMLPA
+724 EIHLLPA
-731 LPASW
+731 LPAAW
-736 SEGRVKGLRARGGF
+736 AGGRVKGLRARGGF
-750 EVDMKWSNGSVES
+750 EVDMRWRGGKLES
-763 AEIRSRAGLPCRV
+763 AEIHSLAGLRCRV
-776 RVRTYVS
+776 RAKLPVVVKS
-783 VTSNGKV
+783 GGKV
-790 IKTDKLEPGVF
+790 VKIEQPEPGVV
-801 VFATEAG
+801 VFETEAG
-808 RSYVIKPS
+808 KSYVLEPS
-816 NTADRQ
+816 NIADRQ

>member
-1 MRRAKLPL
+1 
-9 ALLGKSIL
+9 
-17 LLSPVLWAVSPSPV
+17 
-31 VNQSATPTTTSAQA
+31 
-45 GTMTLWHDKPAPQWD
+45 
-60 HATPVGNGRLG
+60 
-71 AMIFGNTGRERIQLN
+71 MI
-86 EETLWSG
+86 
-93 GPQDTVNVE
+93 V
-102 AMSEIGN
+102 
-109 VRRLLFTGKP
+109 
-119 REALELANQTMMSRP
+119 
-134 RRLLPYQ
+134 
-141 SLGDLWLAFEGHETS
+141 
-156 TDYRRELDLASAVAR
+156 
-171 VSYRAGGVRFTREIF
+171 
-186 ASHPAQVIAVRLSSD
+186 VRLSSE
-201 QSNQISVTVGLN
+201 QPNRISVTIGLN

-219 TSAAGDSLI
+219 TTAAGDSLI
-228 MQGQIDGGSGLKF
+228 MRGQLDGGTGLKF
-241 QSTLKAQIEGGSIK
+241 QSTLKALTEGGSIK
-255 TQSGAQGD
+255 AQGD
-263 QLVITK
+263 QLVISK
-269 ANAVTLLLAASTNY
+269 ADAVTLLVAASTNY
-283 RGADPQ
+283 RGNDPQ
-289 TMCERRIKQSASQTY
+289 ATCERQIKQAAAQGY
-304 ARMREAHI
+304 ARLREAHV
-312 ADYQSHFNRVELDLS
+312 ADYQSLFNRVELEL
-327 LNDIKR
+327 
-333 LSGGRSSDTLSPPPT
+333 GGSSELPT
-348 DKRLEAVKQG
+348 DKRLERVRQG
-358 AEDPQLIAQYFQF
+358 GEDQQLIAQYFQF
-371 GRYLLIS
+371 GRYLLIA

-410 IQMNYWPAEV
+410 LQMNYWPAEA

-468 GDRART
+468 GDRARS

-516 LDYLVEDKQGRLVAG
+516 LDYLVEDKKGRLVAG

-562 GLFRDCTEAAR
+562 GLFRDCMDAAR

-588 SDRLPPMQI
+588 SDRLPPMQT

-608 EYEEPD
+608 EYEEPE

-627 PSDQITPRGTPELA
+627 PSDQITPRGTPDLA

-663 AWIINFWARLENGEQ
+663 AWIINFWARLEDGEQ
-678 AYENLRQLLGKSTLP
+678 AYQNLLALLAKSTLP

-705 GNFGAVA
+705 GNFGGAA
-712 GIAEMLLQSHAG
+712 GVAEMLLQSHAG
-724 EIHMLPA
+724 EIHLLPA
-731 LPASW
+731 LPAAW
-736 SEGRVKGLRARGGF
+736 AEGRVKGLRARGGF
-750 EVDMKWSNGSVES
+750 EVDLRWKGGRVES
-763 AEIRSRAGLPCRV
+763 AEIHSLAGLRCRV
-776 RVRTYVS
+776 RSGLPVAIKS
-783 VTSNGKV
+783 SGKV
-790 IKTDKLEPGVF
+790 VKTEQPEPGVV

-808 RSYVIKPS
+808 KGYTIEPS

>member
-1 MRRAKLPL
+1 
-9 ALLGKSIL
+9 
-17 LLSPVLWAVSPSPV
+17 
-31 VNQSATPTTTSAQA
+31 
-45 GTMTLWHDKPAPQWD
+45 MTLWHASAAPQWD

-71 AMIFGNTGRERIQLN
+71 AMIFGDTGRERIQLN

-93 GPQDTVNVE
+93 GPRDTVNVE

-109 VRRLLFTGKP
+109 VRRLLFAGKP
-119 REALELANQTMMSRP
+119 REAIELADETMMARP

-141 SLGDLWLAFEGHETS
+141 TLGDLWLAFEGHDAA

-171 VSYRAGGVRFTREIF
+171 VGYRAGGVRFSREIF
-186 ASHPAQVIAVRLSSD
+186 ASHPAQVIVVRLSSE
-201 QSNQISVTVGLN
+201 QPNRISVAVGLN
-213 RERDAT
+213 RERDAAT
-219 TSAAGDSLI
+219 TASGDSLI
-228 MQGQIDGGSGLKF
+228 MRGQLDGGEGLKF
-241 QSTLKAQIEGGSIK
+241 QSTLKVLAEGGSIK

-263 QLVITK
+263 QLVISK
-269 ANAVTLLLAASTNY
+269 ANAVTLLVAASTNY
-283 RGADPQ
+283 RGDDPQ
-289 TMCERRIKQSASQTY
+289 ATCERQINQAAAQSY
-304 ARMREAHI
+304 AKLRAAHV
-312 ADYQSHFNRVELDLS
+312 ADYQSLFNRVELELGGASDL
-327 LNDIKR
+327 
-333 LSGGRSSDTLSPPPT
+333 PT
-348 DKRLEAVKQG
+348 DKRLERVKQG
-358 AEDPQLIAQYFQF
+358 GEDHQLIAQYFQF

-410 IQMNYWPAEV
+410 LQMNYWPAEV

-468 GDRART
+468 GDRARS

-493 FTQDRKFLAER
+493 FTQDHKFLAER

-516 LDYLVEDKQGRLVAG
+516 LDYLVEDKNGRLVAG

-539 YQLPNGEVG
+539 YQSPNGEVG
-548 VLCMGASMDTQIIR
+548 ILCMGASMDTQIIR
-562 GLFRDCTEAAR
+562 GLFRNCVEAAGV
-573 LLGVDEEFRAQLKRT
+573 LGIDGEFRARLIRT
-588 SDRLPPMQI
+588 GERLPPMRT

-627 PSDQITPRGTPELA
+627 PSDQITPRGTPDLA

-648 EHRLKNGGGHTGWSR
+648 EYRLKNGGGHTGWSR
-663 AWIINFWARLENGEQ
+663 AWIINFWARLEDGEQ
-678 AYENLRQLLGKSTLP
+678 AYQNLLALLGKSTLP

-705 GNFGAVA
+705 GNFGGAA
-712 GIAEMLLQSHAG
+712 GVAEMLLQSHAG
-724 EIHMLPA
+724 ELHLLPA
-731 LPASW
+731 LPAAW
-736 SEGRVKGLRARGGF
+736 AGGRVKGLRARGGF
-750 EVDMKWSNGSVES
+750 EVDMRWRSGKIES
-763 AEIRSRAGLPCRV
+763 AEIHSLAGLRCRMRARLPV
-776 RVRTYVS
+776 VVKSGGRAL
-783 VTSNGKV
+783 K
-790 IKTDKLEPGVF
+790 IEQPEPGVV
-801 VFATEAG
+801 VFETEAG
-808 RSYVIKPS
+808 KSYTVEPS
-816 NTADRQ
+816 NAADRQ

>member
-1 MRRAKLPL
+1 MRRAKLPA
-9 ALLGKSIL
+9 ALLGLFIPL
-17 LLSPVLWAVSPSPV
+17 ALPVAWAVSRAPV
-31 VNQSATPTTTSAQA
+31 ENQTATAQSTLQVGA
-45 GTMTLWHDKPAPQWD
+45 MTLWHDRAAPQWD

-71 AMIFGNTGRERIQLN
+71 AMIFGDTGRERIQLN

-93 GPQDTVNVE
+93 GPRDTVNVE

-109 VRRLLFTGKP
+109 VRRLLFAGKP
-119 REALELANQTMMSRP
+119 REAIELADETMMARP

-141 SLGDLWLAFEGHETS
+141 TLGDLWLAFEGHDAA

-171 VSYRAGGVRFTREIF
+171 VGYRAGGVRFSREIF
-186 ASHPAQVIAVRLSSD
+186 ASHPAQVIVVRLSSE
-201 QSNQISVTVGLN
+201 QPNRISVAVGLN
-213 RERDAT
+213 RERDAVT
-219 TSAAGDSLI
+219 TASGDSLT
-228 MQGQIDGGSGLKF
+228 MRGQLDGGTGLKF
-241 QSTLKAQIEGGSIK
+241 QSTLKALTEGGSVKI
-255 TQSGAQGD
+255 QSGAQGD
-263 QLVITK
+263 QLVISK
-269 ANAVTLLLAASTNY
+269 ANAVTLLVAASTNF
-283 RGADPQ
+283 RGNDPLA
-289 TMCERRIKQSASQTY
+289 TCERQIKQAAAQSY
-304 ARMREAHI
+304 AKLREAHV
-312 ADYQSHFNRVELDLS
+312 ADYQSLFNRVELEL
-327 LNDIKR
+327 
-333 LSGGRSSDTLSPPPT
+333 GGSSDLPT
-348 DKRLEAVKQG
+348 DKRLERVKQG
-358 AEDPQLIAQYFQF
+358 GEDHQLVAQYFQF

-410 IQMNYWPAEV
+410 LQMNYWPAEV
-420 TNLSELHLPLFDLL
+420 TNLSELSLPLFDLL

-468 GDRART
+468 GDRARS

-516 LDYLVEDKQGRLVAG
+516 LDYLVEDNKGRLVAG

-539 YQLPNGEVG
+539 YQLPNGEIG

-562 GLFRDCTEAAR
+562 GLFRDCSEAAR
-573 LLGVDEEFRAQLKRT
+573 LLGIDEEFRAQLKRT
-588 SDRLPPMQI
+588 SERLPPMQI

-608 EYEEPD
+608 EYEEPE

-627 PSDQITPRGTPELA
+627 PSDQITPRGTPDLA

-648 EHRLKNGGGHTGWSR
+648 EYRLKNGGGHTGWSR
-663 AWIINFWARLENGEQ
+663 AWIINFWARLEDGEQ
-678 AYENLRQLLGKSTLP
+678 AYQNLLALLGKSTLP

-705 GNFGAVA
+705 GNFGGAA
-712 GIAEMLLQSHAG
+712 GVAEMLLQSHAG
-724 EIHMLPA
+724 EIHLLPA
-731 LPASW
+731 LPAAW
-736 SEGRVKGLRARGGF
+736 ADGRVKGLRARGGF
-750 EVDMKWSNGSVES
+750 EVDMRWRGGKLES
-763 AEIRSRAGLPCRV
+763 AEIHSLAGLRCRLRARLPV
-776 RVRTYVS
+776 VVKS
-783 VTSNGKV
+783 GGKV
-790 IKTDKLEPGVF
+790 VKIEQPEPGVV
-801 VFATEAG
+801 VFETEAG
-808 RSYVIKPS
+808 KSYAVEPY
-816 NTADRQ
+816 NAADRQ

>member
-1 MRRAKLPL
+1 MRRAKLPA
-9 ALLGKSIL
+9 ALLGLSIPIA
-17 LLSPVLWAVSPSPV
+17 LSVAWAVSRAAV
-31 VNQSATPTTTSAQA
+31 ENQTAKTQSGA
-45 GTMTLWHDKPAPQWD
+45 MTLWHDRAAAQWD
-60 HATPVGNGRLG
+60 HATPIGNGRLG
-71 AMIFGNTGRERIQLN
+71 AMIFGAAGRERIQLN

-93 GPQDTVNVE
+93 GPRDTVNVE
-102 AMSEIGN
+102 AVSEIGN
-109 VRRLLFTGKP
+109 VRRLLFSGKP
-119 REALELANQTMMSRP
+119 REAIELADETMMARP

-141 SLGDLWLAFEGHETS
+141 TLGDLWLSFEGHDAP
-156 TDYRRELDLASAVAR
+156 TDYRRELDLASAIAR
-171 VSYRAGGVRFTREIF
+171 VGYRANGVAFSREIF
-186 ASHPAQVIAVRLSSD
+186 ASHPAQVIVMRLSSE
-201 QSNQISVTVGLN
+201 QPGRISVTIGLN

-219 TSAAGDSLI
+219 TTAASDSLT
-228 MQGQIDGGSGLKF
+228 MRGQLDGGAGLKF
-241 QSTLKAQIEGGSIK
+241 QSTLRALTEGGK
-255 TQSGAQGD
+255 VAAQGD
-263 QLVITK
+263 QLVISN
-269 ANAVTLLLAASTNY
+269 ANAVTLLVAASTNY

-289 TMCERRIKQSASQTY
+289 ATCERQINQAAAQSY
-304 ARMREAHI
+304 AKLRESHV
-312 ADYQSHFNRVELDLS
+312 ADFQSLFNRVELDL
-327 LNDIKR
+327 
-333 LSGGRSSDTLSPPPT
+333 GGSSDQPT
-348 DKRLEAVKQG
+348 DRRLERVKQG
-358 AEDPQLIAQYFQF
+358 GEDNQLIAQYFQF
-371 GRYLLIS
+371 GRYLLIA

-410 IQMNYWPAEV
+410 LQMNYWPAEV

-457 HITDI
+457 HITDV

-468 GDRART
+468 GDRARS

-516 LDYLVEDKQGRLVAG
+516 LDYLVEDKKGRLVAG

-562 GLFRDCTEAAR
+562 GLFRDSVEAAR

-597 GRDGRLLEWSE
+597 GRDRRLLEWSE
-608 EYEEPD
+608 EYEEPE

-627 PSDQITPRGTPELA
+627 PSDQITTRGTPELA

-663 AWIINFWARLENGEQ
+663 AWIINFWARLEDGEQ
-678 AYENLRQLLGKSTLP
+678 AYQNLLALLGKSTLP

-705 GNFGAVA
+705 GNFGGAA
-712 GIAEMLLQSHAG
+712 GVAEMLLQSHAG
-724 EIHMLPA
+724 EIHLLPA
-731 LPASW
+731 LPAAW
-736 SEGRVKGLRARGGF
+736 AEGRVKGLRARGGF
-750 EVDMKWSNGSVES
+750 EIDLRWKGGRVES
-763 AEIRSRAGLPCRV
+763 AEIHSRAGLRCRLRARLPV
-776 RVRTYVS
+776 VVKS
-783 VTSNGKV
+783 GGGV
-790 IKTDKLEPGVF
+790 IKTENPEPGVV
-801 VFATEAG
+801 VFETEAG
-808 RSYVIKPS
+808 KSYIIEPS
-816 NTADRQ
+816 SAADRQ

>member
-1 MRRAKLPL
+1 MRRAILPAALLGLFIPL
-9 ALLGKSIL
+9 AL
-17 LLSPVLWAVSPSPV
+17 PVAWAVSRAPV
-31 VNQSATPTTTSAQA
+31 ENQTATAQSTLRVGA
-45 GTMTLWHDKPAPQWD
+45 MTLWHAGAAPQWD

-71 AMIFGNTGRERIQLN
+71 AMIFGETGRERIQLN

-93 GPQDTVNVE
+93 GPRDTVNVE

-109 VRRLLFTGKP
+109 VRRLLFAGKP
-119 REALELANQTMMSRP
+119 GEAIALADETMMGRP

-141 SLGDLWLAFEGHETS
+141 TLGDLWLTFDGHDAV

-171 VSYRAGGVRFTREIF
+171 VGYRAGGVRFSREIF
-186 ASHPAQVIAVRLSSD
+186 ASHPAQVIVVRLSSE
-201 QSNQISVTVGLN
+201 QPNRISVVVGLN
-213 RERDAT
+213 RERDAVT
-219 TSAAGDSLI
+219 TASGDSLI
-228 MQGQIDGGSGLKF
+228 MQGQLDGGSGLKF
-241 QSTLKAQIEGGSIK
+241 QSTLKALTEGGSVKI
-255 TQSGAQGD
+255 QGRAQPD
-263 QLVITK
+263 QLVISK
-269 ANAVTLLLAASTNY
+269 ANAVTLLVAASTNY
-283 RGADPQ
+283 RGNDPQ
-289 TMCERRIKQSASQTY
+289 AACERQIKQATAQSY
-304 ARMREAHI
+304 AKLREAHV
-312 ADYQSHFNRVELDLS
+312 ADYQSLFNRVELDL
-327 LNDIKR
+327 
-333 LSGGRSSDTLSPPPT
+333 GGSSDLPT
-348 DKRLEAVKQG
+348 DKRLERVKQG
-358 AEDPQLIAQYFQF
+358 GEDQGLIAQYFQF

-410 IQMNYWPAEV
+410 LQMNYWPAEV

-468 GDRART
+468 GDRARS

-493 FTQDRKFLAER
+493 FTQDREFLTRR

-516 LDYLVEDKQGRLVAG
+516 LDYLVEDKKGRLVAG

-539 YQLPNGEVG
+539 YQLPNGEIG

-562 GLFRDCTEAAR
+562 GLFRDCSEAAR
-573 LLGVDEEFRAQLKRT
+573 LLGIDEEFRAQLKRT
-588 SDRLPPMQI
+588 GDRLPPMRI

-627 PSDQITPRGTPELA
+627 PSDQITPRGTPDLA

-648 EHRLKNGGGHTGWSR
+648 EYRLKNGGGHTGWSR
-663 AWIINFWARLENGEQ
+663 AWIVNFWARLEDGEQ
-678 AYENLRQLLGKSTLP
+678 AYQNLLALLSQSTLP

-705 GNFGAVA
+705 GNFGGAA
-712 GIAEMLLQSHAG
+712 GVAEMLLQSHAG
-724 EIHMLPA
+724 EIHLLPA
-731 LPASW
+731 LPAAW
-736 SEGRVKGLRARGGF
+736 AEGRVRGLRARGAF
-750 EVDMKWSNGSVES
+750 EVDLKWKGGKMES
-763 AEIRSRAGLPCRV
+763 AEIHSRAGLRCRLRARIPV
-776 RVRTYVS
+776 VVKS
-783 VTSNGKV
+783 GGKV
-790 IKTDKLEPGVF
+790 VKIEQPEPGVV

-808 RSYVIKPS
+808 KSYSVEPY

>member
-1 MRRAKLPL
+1 MKNLMRRVKLPV
-9 ALLGKSIL
+9 ALLGQLIL
-17 LLSPVLWAVSPSPV
+17 LVAPVVWAVSHTPV
-31 VNQSATPTTTSAQA
+31 ENQSANSFTTQA
-45 GTMTLWHDKPAPQWD
+45 GAMTLWHRRPAPQWD

-93 GPQDTVNVE
+93 GPRDTINGE
-102 AMSEIGN
+102 AMAEIGN

-119 REALELANQTMMSRP
+119 REAIELADETMMARP

-141 SLGDLWLAFEGHETS
+141 TLGDLWLAFDEHETA

-171 VSYRAGGVRFTREIF
+171 VSYRVGAVRFTREVF
-186 ASHPAQVIAVRLSSD
+186 ASHPAQVIVVRLSSD
-201 QSNQISVTVGLN
+201 QPNQVSVTIGLN

-219 TSAAGDSLI
+219 TTGSGDSLV
-228 MQGQIDGGSGLKF
+228 MRGQLDGGTGLKF
-241 QSTLKAQIEGGSIK
+241 QSTLKALTEGGSIK
-255 TQSGAQGD
+255 AQGD
-263 QLVITK
+263 QLVVSK

-289 TMCERRIKQSASQTY
+289 ATCERQIKQAAAQPY
-304 ARMREAHI
+304 AKLREAHV
-312 ADYQSHFNRVELDLS
+312 ADYQSLFRRVELELG
-327 LNDIKR
+327 K
-333 LSGGRSSDTLSPPPT
+333 SGGAELSNLPT
-348 DKRLEAVKQG
+348 DERLERVKQG
-358 AEDPQLIAQYFQF
+358 GEDHQLIEHYFQF
-371 GRYLLIS
+371 GRYLLIA

-410 IQMNYWPAEV
+410 VQMNYWPAEV

-468 GDRART
+468 GDRARS
-474 GLWPMG
+474 GLWPTG

-516 LDYLVEDKQGRLVAG
+516 LDYLVEDKKGRLVAG

-562 GLFRDCTEAAR
+562 GLFRDSIEAAR

-588 SDRLPPMQI
+588 SDRLPPMEI

-608 EYEEPD
+608 EYEEPE
-614 PGHRHISHLFALH
+614 PGHRHISHLYALH
-627 PSDQITPRGTPELA
+627 PSDQITLRGTPGLA

-648 EHRLKNGGGHTGWSR
+648 EHRLKHGGGHTGWSR
-663 AWIINFWARLENGEQ
+663 AWIINFWARLEDGRL
-678 AYENLRQLLGKSTLP
+678 AYENLLALLSKSTLP
-693 NLFDVHPPFQID
+693 NLFDLHPPFQID
-705 GNFGAVA
+705 GNFGGAA
-712 GIAEMLLQSHAG
+712 GVVEMLLQSHAG
-724 EIHMLPA
+724 EIHLLPA
-731 LPASW
+731 LPAAW
-736 SEGRVKGLRARGGF
+736 ADGRFKGLRARGGF
-750 EVDMKWSNGSVES
+750 EVDMIWKGGRVDS
-763 AEIRSRAGLPCRV
+763 ATIRSQAGMRCRLRAKLPV
-776 RVRTYVS
+776 VVKS
-783 VTSNGKV
+783 GGKE
-790 IKTDKLEPGVF
+790 IKTEQPEPGVV

-808 RSYVIKPS
+808 KSYSIES
-816 NTADRQ
+816 AQTARQ

>member
-1 MRRAKLPL
+1 MQELGKVKLSA
-9 ALLGKSIL
+9 ALLGLSML
-17 LLSPVLWAVSPSPV
+17 LVWPIARAVDRSPAENRTVT
-31 VNQSATPTTTSAQA
+31 TPPGA
-45 GTMTLWHDKPAPQWD
+45 MTLWHAQPAPEWD
-60 HATPVGNGRLG
+60 HATPIGNGRLG
-71 AMIFGNTGRERIQLN
+71 AMIFGETGRERIQLN

-93 GPQDTVNVE
+93 GPRDTVNAE
-102 AMSEIGN
+102 AMPEIGN
-109 VRRLLFTGKP
+109 VRRLLFAGKP
-119 REALELANQTMMSRP
+119 REAIELADETMMARP

-141 SLGDLWLAFEGHETS
+141 TLGDLWLAFEGHDAV
-156 TDYRRELDLASAVAR
+156 TDYRRELDLADAIATVN
-171 VSYRAGGVRFTREIF
+171 YRAGGVRFRREIF
-186 ASHPAQVIAVRLSSD
+186 ASHPAQVIVVRLTSE
-201 QSNQISVTVGLN
+201 QPGRISVVVGLN

-219 TSAAGDSLI
+219 TTAAGDSLI
-228 MQGQIDGGSGLKF
+228 MQGRLDGGSGLKF
-241 QSTLKAQIEGGSIK
+241 QSTLKALAEGGSVK
-255 TQSGAQGD
+255 AQGD
-263 QLVITK
+263 RLVINK
-269 ANAVTLLLAASTNY
+269 ADAVTLLVAASTNY
-283 RGADPQ
+283 RGNDQQA
-289 TMCERRIKQSASQTY
+289 TCERQIKRAAAQSY
-304 ARMREAHI
+304 AKLRDAHV
-312 ADYQSHFNRVELDLS
+312 ADYQSLFNRVELELGDPSEL
-327 LNDIKR
+327 
-333 LSGGRSSDTLSPPPT
+333 PT
-348 DKRLEAVKQG
+348 DKRLERMKQG
-358 AEDPQLIAQYFQF
+358 GEDRQLIAQYFQF

-410 IQMNYWPAEV
+410 LQMNYWPAEV
-420 TNLSELHLPLFDLL
+420 TNLSELHTPLFDLL
-434 ESLRPSGRR
+434 DSLRPSGRR

-457 HITDI
+457 HVTDI

-468 GDRART
+468 GDHARS

-516 LDYLVEDKQGRLVAG
+516 LDYLVEDDKGRLVAG
-531 PSVSPENR
+531 PSVSPENK

-562 GLFRDCTEAAR
+562 GLFRDCMEAAR

-588 SDRLPPMQI
+588 GDRLPPMRV

-608 EYEEPD
+608 EYEEPE

-627 PSDQITPRGTPELA
+627 PSDQITPRGTPDLA

-648 EHRLKNGGGHTGWSR
+648 EYRLKNGGGHTGWSR
-663 AWIINFWARLENGEQ
+663 AWIVNFWARLEDGEQ
-678 AYENLRQLLGKSTLP
+678 AYQNLLALLTKSTLP

-705 GNFGAVA
+705 GNFGGAA

-724 EIHMLPA
+724 EIHLLPA
-731 LPASW
+731 APAAW

-750 EVDMKWSNGSVES
+750 EVDLRWKGGRVES
-763 AEIRSRAGLPCRV
+763 AEIHSLAGLPCRLRAGLPV
-776 RVRTYVS
+776 AVKS
-783 VTSNGKV
+783 GGKV
-790 IKTDKLEPGVF
+790 VKYEQPESGVV

-808 RSYVIKPS
+808 KSYTIEPS
-816 NTADRQ
+816 NTAEQRAK

>member
-1 MRRAKLPL
+1 MRRAKLPAALLGLYIPL
-9 ALLGKSIL
+9 ALL
-17 LLSPVLWAVSPSPV
+17 VAWAVSRAPV
-31 VNQSATPTTTSAQA
+31 ENQTAAAQSTLQVGA
-45 GTMTLWHDKPAPQWD
+45 MTLWHAGAAPQWD

-71 AMIFGNTGRERIQLN
+71 AMIFGDTGRERIQLN

-93 GPQDTVNVE
+93 GPRDTVNVE

-109 VRRLLFTGKP
+109 VRRLLFEGKP
-119 REALELANQTMMSRP
+119 REAIALADETMMARP

-141 SLGDLWLAFEGHETS
+141 TLGDLWLAFEGHDAV
-156 TDYRRELDLASAVAR
+156 TDYRRELDLASAIAR
-171 VSYRAGGVRFTREIF
+171 VNYRAGGVRFTREIF
-186 ASHPAQVIAVRLSSD
+186 ASHPAQVIVVRLSSD
-201 QSNQISVTVGLN
+201 QPNQISVTVGLN

-219 TSAAGDSLI
+219 TTAFLDTLV
-228 MQGQIDGGSGLKF
+228 MQGQIDGGGGLKF
-241 QSTLKAQIEGGSIK
+241 QSTLRVRPESGSVK
-255 TQSGAQGD
+255 RQGN
-263 QLVITK
+263 QLVISK
-269 ANAVTLLLAASTNY
+269 ANAVTILLAASTNY
-283 RGADPQ
+283 RGNDPQ
-289 TMCERRIKQSASQTY
+289 ATCERQIGLAEAQSY
-304 ARMREAHI
+304 AKLREAHV
-312 ADYQSHFNRVELDLS
+312 ADYQSLFNRVGLEL
-327 LNDIKR
+327 
-333 LSGGRSSDTLSPPPT
+333 GGSSDLPT
-348 DKRLEAVKQG
+348 DKRLERVKQG
-358 AEDPQLIAQYFQF
+358 GEDNQLIAQYFQF

-410 IQMNYWPAEV
+410 LQMNYWPAEV

-468 GDRART
+468 GDRARS

-516 LDYLVEDKQGRLVAG
+516 LDYLVEDKKGRLVAG

-539 YQLPNGEVG
+539 YQLPNGEIG

-562 GLFRDCTEAAR
+562 GLFRDCSEAAR
-573 LLGVDEEFRAQLKRT
+573 LLGIDEEFRARLKRT
-588 SDRLPPMQI
+588 SERLPPMQI

-608 EYEEPD
+608 EYEEPE

-627 PSDQITPRGTPELA
+627 PSDQITPRGTPDLA

-648 EHRLKNGGGHTGWSR
+648 EYRLKNGGGHTGWSR
-663 AWIINFWARLENGEQ
+663 AWIINFWARLEDGEQ
-678 AYENLRQLLGKSTLP
+678 GYQNLLALLGKSTLP

-705 GNFGAVA
+705 GNFGGAA
-712 GIAEMLLQSHAG
+712 GVAEMLLQSHAG
-724 EIHMLPA
+724 EIHLLPA
-731 LPASW
+731 LPAAW
-736 SEGRVKGLRARGGF
+736 ADGRVKGLRARGGF
-750 EVDMKWSNGSVES
+750 EVDMRWKGGKLES
-763 AEIRSRAGLPCRV
+763 AEIHSLAGLRCRV
-776 RVRTYVS
+776 RARLPVVVKS
-783 VTSNGKV
+783 GGKV
-790 IKTDKLEPGVF
+790 VKIEQPEPGVV
-801 VFATEAG
+801 VFETDAG
-808 RSYVIKPS
+808 KSYAVEPY
-816 NTADRQ
+816 NAADRQ

>member
-1 MRRAKLPL
+1 MRRAKLPA
-9 ALLGKSIL
+9 ALLGPFIL
-17 LLSPVLWAVSPSPV
+17 LVSIVAWAVSRAPV
-31 VNQSATPTTTSAQA
+31 EGQTNTTQSTLHA
-45 GTMTLWHDKPAPQWD
+45 GAMTLWHSGPAPQWD

-71 AMIFGNTGRERIQLN
+71 AMIFGETGRERIQLN

-93 GPQDTVNVE
+93 GPRDTVNVE

-109 VRRLLFTGKP
+109 VRRLLFAGKP
-119 REALELANQTMMSRP
+119 REAIELADETMMARP

-141 SLGDLWLAFEGHETS
+141 TLGDLWLAFEGHDDV
-156 TDYRRELDLASAVAR
+156 TDYRRELDLGAAIAR
-171 VSYRAGGVRFTREIF
+171 VGYRAGGVRFTREIF
-186 ASHPAQVIAVRLSSD
+186 ASHPAQVIVVRLTGERP
-201 QSNQISVTVGLN
+201 NQISVTVGLN
-213 RERDAT
+213 RERDAVT
-219 TSAAGDSLI
+219 TASGESLI
-228 MQGQIDGGSGLKF
+228 MQGQLDGGTGLKF
-241 QSTLKAQIEGGSIK
+241 QSTLKALAEGGAVK
-255 TQSGAQGD
+255 TQSGAQGY
-263 QLVITK
+263 QLVISNAT
-269 ANAVTLLLAASTNY
+269 AVTLILAASTNY
-283 RGADPQ
+283 RGNDPQ
-289 TMCERRIKQSASQTY
+289 GACERQIKQAAAQSY
-304 ARMREAHI
+304 AKLREAHV
-312 ADYQSHFNRVELDLS
+312 ADYQSLFNRVELELGD
-327 LNDIKR
+327 
-333 LSGGRSSDTLSPPPT
+333 SGGAVSQLPT
-348 DKRLEAVKQG
+348 DKRLEQVKQG
-358 AEDPQLIAQYFQF
+358 GEDRRLIAQYFQF

-410 IQMNYWPAEV
+410 LQMNYWPAEV

-457 HITDI
+457 HITDV

-493 FTQDRKFLAER
+493 FTQDRQFLARR

-516 LDYLVEDKQGRLVAG
+516 LDYLVEDKKGRLVAG

-562 GLFRDCTEAAR
+562 GLFRDCSEAAR

-588 SDRLPPMQI
+588 GERLPPMQI

-627 PSDQITPRGTPELA
+627 PSDQITPRGTPDLA

-648 EHRLKNGGGHTGWSR
+648 EYRLKNGGGHTGWSR
-663 AWIINFWARLENGEQ
+663 AWIINFWARLEDGEQ
-678 AYENLRQLLGKSTLP
+678 AYQNLLALLGKSTLP

-705 GNFGAVA
+705 GNFGGAAGVA
-712 GIAEMLLQSHAG
+712 ELLLQSHAG
-724 EIHMLPA
+724 EIHLLPA
-731 LPASW
+731 LPAAW
-736 SEGRVKGLRARGGF
+736 AEGRVKGLRARGGF
-750 EVDMKWSNGSVES
+750 EVDLRWRGGKLES
-763 AEIRSRAGLPCRV
+763 AEARSLAGLRCRLRAGLTV
-776 RVRTYVS
+776 AIKS
-783 VTSNGKV
+783 GGKV
-790 IKTDKLEPGVF
+790 IKVERPEPGVVLF
-801 VFATEAG
+801 ETEAG
-808 RSYVIKPS
+808 KSYIIEPS
-816 NTADRQ
+816 NAADRQ